1 MQKLNIK
8 LKIKYDKSKPNGTPR
23 KKLNINLSKS
33 YGWKAKISL
42 DKGFDLTYKN
52 FQKLLK

>member
-1 MQKLNIK
+1 MKKLILN
-8 LKIKYDKSKPNGTPR
+8 LKIKYNNIKPNGTPR